1 MLRSMRTTVV
11 LDDDVAAAIDQLR
24 RSDSVGLSE
33 AVNQLIRAGLRQ
45 VPRARRFRQR
55 SAPLGLRIDVS
66 NVAEAL
72 ETLDGAGGR

>member
-1 MLRSMRTTVV
+1 MRTTVD

-24 RSDSVGLSE
+24 RGGSVGLSA
-33 AVNQLIRAGLRQ
+33 AVNQMIRAGVLQ
-45 VPRARRFRQR
+45 APKVHHRFRQR

-66 NVAEAL
+66 NVAEAI